1 MAGKLLS
8 IGTALALGF
17 AGIAATSQSE
27 TAAPSAT
34 AIAGVNVFEVDS
46 VHSTALFRVQHAG
59 AGQFWGRFNEL
70 AGTFTLA
77 EDPAKMAFAIDV
89 MIASVDSGNDKLD
102 AHLKSPD
109 FFNEAEFPKMSFKSK
124 SAKKAANGMFEVA
137 GDLTMHG
144 VTKPVTAMVEVTGM
158 SSMMGER
165 GGVEAVF
172 TVKRSDFGMNYGVE
186 KGMLGDMVKVVVG
199 LEGVQPKK

>member
-1 MAGKLLS
+1 
-8 IGTALALGF
+8 
-17 AGIAATSQSE
+17 
-27 TAAPSAT
+27 
-34 AIAGVNVFEVDS
+34 
-46 VHSTALFRVQHAG
+46 
-59 AGQFWGRFNEL
+59 
-70 AGTFTLA
+70 
-77 EDPAKMAFAIDV
+77 
-89 MIASVDSGNDKLD
+89 
-102 AHLKSPD
+102 
-109 FFNEAEFPKMSFKSK
+109 
-124 SAKKAANGMFEVA
+124 
-137 GDLTMHG
+137 MHG